1 MSKFTTP
8 LKLEFLDYQNFKLLE
23 GFEYYREND
32 KNDVIRVPKDFV
44 TDFASIPRLFW
55 SILPPQG
62 TKKNRYGKAAVLHD
76 FLYDRQRVFSGFHG
90 LSRKEA
96 DDIFYEAMRAVKVSK
111 FVAKLFYYSVRLCG
125 KSRFQDV

>member
-8 LKLEFLDYQNFKLLE
+8 LKLEFLDYENFKLLE
-23 GFEYYREND
+23 EFEYYREND
-32 KNDVIRVPKDFV
+32 RNDVIKVPKDFV

-55 SILPPQG
+55 NILPPSG

-76 FLYDRQRVFSGFHG
+76 YLYDKTCKIKM
-90 LSRKEA
+90 SRKDA
-96 DDIFYEAMRAVKVSK
+96 DNMFYEAMRAVKVSK

-125 KSRFQDV
+125 KSRFQNA